1 MTWKAYAELWRDACT
16 SELVTHMPELPMT
29 WHDVSPG
36 DQKRLQELACSYSL
50 HGLHIED
57 CSNGNQRAKFEDAGR
72 YVFIIL
78 KLLVLE
84 NDHLRNA
91 DLALFLG
98 CDFLITVHNS
108 PVAILHSLRL
118 GSTAMR
124 PDHTLHRILDG
135 VVESYLPVLDTL
147 EDRIEDLQD
156 QVVGWPT
163 PTVLERIGEIRNTL
177 MQLRRVLSAT
187 RRLAFQMRH
196 GHSPLISRDLMPFLR
211 DVHDDLA
218 INLDA
223 IAGQRDRLEG
233 VLEVYLSS
241 IANRTTEATRTL
253 TLLGTV
259 ALPALVI
266 TSIFG
271 MNIQYPS
278 WTKSYWI
285 FPALMA
291 FTVALTTFLVWFLR
305 RVDYLPGGSTS
316 RTGTLRKPRD
326 HPVRRGR

>member
-1 MTWKAYAELWRDACT
+1 
-16 SELVTHMPELPMT
+16 MPKLPMT
-29 WHDVSPG
+29 WHDVSSA
-36 DQKRLQELACSYSL
+36 DQTRLQELASSYSL
-50 HGLHIED
+50 HSLHIDD
-57 CSNGNQRAKFEDAGR
+57 CSNGTQRAKFEDADR

-84 NDHLRNA
+84 NNHLNNA

-98 CDFLITVHNS
+98 CDFLITVHNG
-108 PVAILHSLRL
+108 PVAILRSLQL
-118 GSTAMR
+118 ESTAMR

-147 EDRIEDLQD
+147 EDKIEDLQD

-187 RRLAFQMRH
+187 RHLAFQMRN
-196 GHSPLISRDLMPFLR
+196 GHSPLISRHLKPFLG

-278 WTKSYWI
+278 WTKSSWI

-291 FTVALTTFLVWFLR
+291 FTLALTTFLVWFLR

-316 RTGTLRKPRD
+316 RPGALLPSPRD
-326 HPVRRGR
+326 DRRSVATGRSRWR